1 MKLRLTRANK
11 RLIFSL
17 LVLILGALLGVNNV
31 KPNSL
36 TNLITTAQPGQYQ
49 VVEVY
54 DGDTIGVH
62 MDGTTEKIRL
72 IGVDTPETHHPSKPV
87 QCFGQ
92 AASDYTTKNL
102 SGKTVRLEADPM
114 GDNRDRYDRLLR
126 YVYLPDGTLW
136 NKKLISDGYG
146 FAYTSFAFSK
156 STDFKQAE
164 QTARQTNAGLWGGCT
179 LSSDANGHI
188 SSGDADQ

>member
-1 MKLRLTRANK
+1 MKLRLTRTNK

-72 IGVDTPETHHPSKPV
+72 IGVDTPETHHPNKPV

-102 SGKTVRLEADPM
+102 SSKTVRLEADPM

-136 NKKLISDGYG
+136 NRKLISDGYG
-146 FAYTSFAFSK
+146 FAYTSFAFGK

-164 QTARQTNAGLWGGCT
+164 QTARQTNAGLWGGCRI
-179 LSSDANGHI
+179 SSDANGHI